1 MGVVALVVPDL
12 FRVFGH
18 GCRLRAVCEPL
29 QFRAGRRVRYG
40 YRAAQH
46 FSVDP
51 GGYVRL
57 YVRRAAD
64 ARCDAGFRRAV
75 RNAYGAGC
83 ALYARLHE
91 RAHAAGLSRRRGGRE
106 PRSVAAAERAARP
119 VERLAADVR
128 HRRRRHRRGAGHRR
142 APAGDHGRHRHRG
155 DAVAE
160 IRGHQVL
167 VGHLPG
173 RRFRR
178 AVLPGRHRLRAGDGR
193 SRFERLDADALFARV

>member
-75 RNAYGAGC
+75 RNAYGAGR

-106 PRSVAAAERAARP
+106 PRPVAVAGRAARP
-119 VERLAADVR
+119 VERPAADVR
-128 HRRRRHRRGAGHRR
+128 HRRRGDRRRVGYRR
-142 APAGDHGRHRHRG
+142 APAGDHGRYGHRG
-155 DAVAE
+155 HAVAE
-160 IRGHQVL
+160 VRRDQVL
-167 VGHLPG
+167 DGHPAG
-173 RRFRR
+173 RRVRR
-178 AVLPGRHRLRAGDGR
+178 AVGTGRDRLWPPRTAGC
-193 SRFERLDADALFARV
+193 